1 MLLRLFLPSLIMV
14 AIVLVVYFFRADLR
28 NFFGNFYKLIALL
41 VVAFI
46 VGLALSFVLN
56 FSGAISFL

>member
-1 MLLRLFLPSLIMV
+1 MMV
-14 AIVLVVYFFRADLR
+14 IVLVVYFFRADLK

-46 VGLALSFVLN
+46 VEIGRAHV
-56 FSGAISFL
+56 